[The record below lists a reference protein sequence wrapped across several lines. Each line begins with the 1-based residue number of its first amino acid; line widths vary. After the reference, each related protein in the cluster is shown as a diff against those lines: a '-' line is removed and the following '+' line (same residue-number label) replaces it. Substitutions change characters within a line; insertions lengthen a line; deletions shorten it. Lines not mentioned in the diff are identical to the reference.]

1 MGPIRYVYYCDYIYR
16 ALVYFEI
23 GKYSYEENGLV

>member
-1 MGPIRYVYYCDYIYR
+1 MGPIRDVYYCGYIYR
-16 ALVYFEI
+16 TLVYFEI